1 MGASGNAVNS
11 FGPGKH
17 VLGTSGESVSAF
29 AGDVALITAGLV
41 SSLIPR
47 EVEQINANCR

>member
-1 MGASGNAVNS
+1 MLAWMGMRQEQVLRNERGINVAFLNWNSGNV
-11 FGPGKH
+11 
-17 VLGTSGESVSAF
+17 V
-29 AGDVALITAGLV
+29 LITAGLV